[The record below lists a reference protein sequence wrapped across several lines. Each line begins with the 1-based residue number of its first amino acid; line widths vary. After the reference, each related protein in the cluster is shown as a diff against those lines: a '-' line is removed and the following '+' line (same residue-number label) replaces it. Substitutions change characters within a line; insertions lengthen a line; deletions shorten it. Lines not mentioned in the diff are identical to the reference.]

1 MSSKKKSK
9 IYIID
14 TSAILSGIPIN
25 FDDAAMVTTSSISME
40 LKPGG
45 RDYRAFQ
52 FLIEKGLSILSPS
65 KKSRDAVNSTSRK
78 TGDEDRLSKADVD
91 VLALALDMKLDD
103 DKDAVILTDDYSIQ
117 NVADA
122 LDMKFGNIGQPKIT
136 KRFKWGYQCLGCGK
150 KFKENIKICPIC
162 GAATKNIILD
172 GKDIKRRKR

>member
-1 MSSKKKSK
+1 MSFPILGLLILKVLLFLNAQKKKSK

-65 KKSRDAVNSTSRK
+65 KKSRDAVNSASSK
-78 TGDEDRLSKADVD
+78 TGDKDRLSKADVD

-103 DKDAVILTDDYSIQ
+103 DKAVTDGHQ
-117 NVADA
+117 
-122 LDMKFGNIGQPKIT
+122 
-136 KRFKWGYQCLGCGK
+136 GYQEVVFRFL
-150 KFKENIKICPIC
+150 
-162 GAATKNIILD
+162 A
-172 GKDIKRRKR
+172 KR

>member
-1 MSSKKKSK
+1 MSSMKKSK

-14 TSAILSGIPIN
+14 TSAILSGIPIDLDN
-25 FDDAAMVTTSSISME
+25 AAMVTTSSISAE

-45 RDYRAFQ
+45 RDYRTFQ
-52 FLIEKGLSILSPS
+52 FLIEKGLSIRSPS
-65 KKSRDAVNSTSRK
+65 KRSRDEVNSTSSR
-78 TGDEDRLSKADVD
+78 TGDKDRLSKADVD
-91 VLALALDMKLDD
+91 VLALALDMKLDN
-103 DKDAVILTDDYSIQ
+103 DKDAIILTDDYSIQ

-122 LDMKFGNIGQPKIT
+122 LDMKFDNIGQPKIT

-150 KFKENIKICPIC
+150 KFKENIKTCPIC